1 HSGSLAAAEWD
12 DGVRHLT
19 RNARGRIVDI
29 GAGTGRDAA
38 WFAEMGHRVV
48 AVEPLDAMR
57 VPAMALHPSPRIEW
71 LDDSLPE
78 LAVLRGRGERFDLV
92 MLTTVWM
99 HLDEAERIRAMP
111 NVAALAKAGAAVA
124 MTLRHGPVPPGR
136 RMFAVSAEETIGL
149 AATHALNPVINQ
161 HRESTQAENR
171 AAGITWTV
179 LALVK
184 AAGA

>member
-1 HSGSLAAAEWD
+1 LHDSVS
-12 DGVRHLT
+12 HLIPKSP
-19 RNARGRIVDI
+19 GRIVDI

-38 WFAEMGHRVV
+38 WFAEMGHRVA

-78 LAVLRGRGERFDLV
+78 LAVLRGRGKRFDLV
-92 MLTTVWM
+92 MLTAVWM

-111 NVAALAKAGAAVA
+111 NVAALAKAGAAVT
-124 MTLRHGPVPPGR
+124 MTIRHGPVPPGR

-149 AATHALNPVINQ
+149 AATHALYPVLNQ

-171 AAGITWTV
+171 AAGITWNV
-179 LALVK
+179 LAFVK